1 MKEDT
6 VEKALLFGLRPS
18 HGTYPTRQL
27 LGGALDP
34 AKASGD
40 RLGRDA
46 AREVD
51 REHAR

>member
-27 LGGALDP
+27 LAWIMRE
-34 AKASGD
+34 D
-40 RLGRDA
+40 RQD
-46 AREVD
+46 
-51 REHAR
+51 